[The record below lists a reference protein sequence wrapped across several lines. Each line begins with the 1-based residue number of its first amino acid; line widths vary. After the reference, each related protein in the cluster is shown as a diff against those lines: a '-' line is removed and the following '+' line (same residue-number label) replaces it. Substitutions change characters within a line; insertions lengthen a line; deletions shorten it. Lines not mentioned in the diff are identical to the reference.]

1 MNKIFDD
8 AKDKNVAKF
17 VVYGKAADSKVY
29 YDSAYTTQV
38 TQADLEDAFK
48 KGRLI
53 VMNST
58 VALVPVALD
67 ANKVATIDVSGT
79 TVTGAEW
86 AAVATPQG

>member
-1 MNKIFDD
+1 MNKVYDD
-8 AKDKNVAKF
+8 AKDKNVANF
-17 VVYGKAADSKVY
+17 VVYAKAADSKVY
-29 YDSAYTTQV
+29 YEAAYTTQV

-53 VMNST
+53 VMNGT
-58 VALVPVALD
+58 VALSPVALD